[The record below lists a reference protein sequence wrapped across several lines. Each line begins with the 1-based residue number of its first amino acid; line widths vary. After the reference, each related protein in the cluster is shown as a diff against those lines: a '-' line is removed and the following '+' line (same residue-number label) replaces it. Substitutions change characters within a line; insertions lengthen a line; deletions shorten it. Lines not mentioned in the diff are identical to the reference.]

1 MCTHNLQ
8 KLDSELLPI
17 LKIMILLSGVRSP
30 MIQKKIIKNA
40 NTKSSIIYKVLQ
52 YNLQSNIVQF
62 IKYQYNLQN
71 SIVQFTKYQYNLKST
86 IVQFTKYQYNLQSTI
101 VQFTKYYSTT

>member
-40 NTKSSIIYKVLQ
+40 NT
-52 YNLQSNIVQF
+52 NLV
-62 IKYQYNLQN
+62 
-71 SIVQFTKYQYNLKST
+71 
-86 IVQFTKYQYNLQSTI
+86 
-101 VQFTKYYSTT
+101 